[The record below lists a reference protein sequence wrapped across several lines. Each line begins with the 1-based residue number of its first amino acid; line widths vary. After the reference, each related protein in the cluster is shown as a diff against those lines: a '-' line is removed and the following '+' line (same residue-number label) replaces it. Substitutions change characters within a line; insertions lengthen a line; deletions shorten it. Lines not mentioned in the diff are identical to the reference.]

1 MSKTYNVLDRNK
13 FYKINQVKMSEFAI
27 SKKRDKKGLK
37 KVIFKDRSGIQIY
50 VNSKVTKT

>member
-1 MSKTYNVLDRNK
+1 
-13 FYKINQVKMSEFAI
+13 MSEFAI